1 MENYPL
7 GLIYLSFCSWWMI
20 RCRFSHLLHLLT
32 FCICMKLPIK
42 CGSENERFDWRVYI
56 INKVILL
63 FSWNLN
69 HLDGSFWFPP
79 LMFGVQVY
87 LLCLCFSFVSKSKF
101 AWCLCVFVCIIVS
114 VWFLWHLLHICIC
127 ICIIYVISLWHLLHI
142 CIAVQMKRT
151 GWPTAR
157 VWDVR
162 SHAKL
167 L

>member
-42 CGSENERFDWRVYI
+42 CGSENEPSNWRVYI
-56 INKVILL
+56 LNQIILL

-101 AWCLCVFVCIIVS
+101 AWCLCVFVCIIVF